1 MAHGSV
7 RRGNASVWKPA
18 TVMRAP
24 SDSERMSGAG
34 MKVGCARAGK
44 IQWAE
49 MKPEAQ
55 LASFLFFFCFSLL
68 NLDFP
73 FPFEFQIQL

>member
-1 MAHGSV
+1 MRQRVEA
-7 RRGNASVWKPA
+7 RGGGVG
-18 TVMRAP
+18 RAEGIR
-24 SDSERMSGAG
+24 S
-34 MKVGCARAGK
+34 
-44 IQWAE
+44 WAE
-49 MKPEAQ
+49 MKPKAQ

>member
-1 MAHGSV
+1 
-7 RRGNASVWKPA
+7 
-18 TVMRAP
+18 
-24 SDSERMSGAG
+24 MSGAG